1 MMRALALDP
10 VAPDA
15 GYFLSSANRNA
26 GSLAKEGVA
35 ALS

>member
-10 VAPDA
+10 VAPEA
-15 GYFLSSANRNA
+15 GYFLSSENRNA

-35 ALS
+35 TVR